1 MKKLLSILVLGLLLS
16 SNFVFSENYKT
27 GQEIEGQIVF
37 SKKMYEL
44 AANLTLIV
52 HFAFILFVVFGALLF
67 FVATKIIFIHIPAFI
82 WGSYIELTHSIC
94 PLTYLEN
101 WFLHKANLTT
111 YSEGFIQNYLVPIV
125 YPMNLTKDLQICLG
139 IVLIVVNMIIYGFI
153 ISKLKKKF

>member
-1 MKKLLSILVLGLLLS
+1 
-16 SNFVFSENYKT
+16 
-27 GQEIEGQIVF
+27 
-37 SKKMYEL
+37 MYEL

-67 FVATKIIFIHIPAFI
+67 FVATKIIFVHFPALI
-82 WGSYIELTHSIC
+82 WGSYIELTNSIC

-125 YPMNLTKDLQICLG
+125 YPVSLTKQLQIFLG
-139 IVLIVVNMIIYGFI
+139 IGLIVINIVIYAFI
-153 ISKLKKKF
+153 FSKQKKNFK

>member
-1 MKKLLSILVLGLLLS
+1 
-16 SNFVFSENYKT
+16 
-27 GQEIEGQIVF
+27 
-37 SKKMYEL
+37 MYEI

-67 FVATKIIFIHIPAFI
+67 FVTTKIVFIHIPAFI

-101 WFLHKANLTT
+101 WFLNKANLTI

-125 YPMNLTKDLQICLG
+125 YPADLTKDLQIYLG
-139 IVLIVVNMIIYGFI
+139 ITLIVVNIIIYGFI
-153 ISKLKKKF
+153 LNKIIKISK